1 MILVDDS
8 STDDGA
14 EVIWGFDDPR
24 IQLIQLE
31 NQEDFDD
38 KEIHKGNGS
47 PMTKEARGR
56 KGLVEKR
63 LDENSLI

>member
-47 PMTKEARGR
+47 PMTKEG
-56 KGLVEKR
+56 GKR
-63 LDENSLI
+63 T